1 MKAPFPWFGGK
12 SRVAS
17 LVWERFGDVKNY
29 VEPFFGSGAVLL
41 SRPDAPRIETVNDKD
56 CYLANFWR
64 AIARDPEGVAR
75 FADWPVNEA
84 DLHARHLWLVNQ
96 THFRELML
104 RDPNYYDV
112 QIAGWW
118 VWGIC
123 GWIGHGWCDTS
134 KLPHVGNAGQGIN
147 RLTRQLPH
155 VGNAGQGI
163 NRLTRQLPHV
173 GNAGRGINRL
183 TRQLPHVGNAGRGI
197 NRLTR
202 KLPMHVGKC
211 TSAMRGI
218 NRLTRKLPHVGNA
231 GRGINRL
238 TRKLPHV
245 GDAGRGI
252 NRLTRKLPHVGDAG
266 RGINRLT
273 RKLPHVGDA
282 GRGINRLTR
291 KLPHV
296 GDAGRD
302 LQEYFA
308 ELAARLRRV
317 RVCCG
322 DWKRVLTPAVTE
334 RHGVT
339 GVFLDPPYADG
350 KLQYSAGGIG
360 SNIDAEVRAWALENG
375 DNPKLRIALCGY
387 EGDHLMPDGWSCVPW
402 RARKGY
408 QRADA
413 SGLHSGHNERVWFSP
428 HCLRKLYRRGRAHN

>member
-155 VGNAGQGI
+155 VGN
-163 NRLTRQLPHV
+163 
-173 GNAGRGINRL
+173 
-183 TRQLPHVGNAGRGI
+183 
-197 NRLTR
+197 
-202 KLPMHVGKC
+202 
-211 TSAMRGI
+211 
-218 NRLTRKLPHVGNA
+218 
-231 GRGINRL
+231 
-238 TRKLPHV
+238 
-245 GDAGRGI
+245 
-252 NRLTRKLPHVGDAG
+252 
-266 RGINRLT
+266 
-273 RKLPHVGDA
+273 A